1 MTKRVDYLGLR
12 FALTDRLLPVLVA
25 AMSFLAALAIAGTLA
40 TTTLALQWQGD
51 AASAL
56 TIQVP
61 DPATPAASGG
71 ATRLAAVQAALQGTV
86 GVANAQLMAAD
97 QVNRLLEPWLGA
109 DVAQLALPIPA
120 IITAN
125 WQGAARPDG
134 LAAALDKVAPG
145 TLVQTGITWAARV
158 AALTASLQTCAATVL
173 LVVALVAGALVAVAT
188 RSGIAQRRE
197 AVEIIHGLGALD
209 ADIAD
214 SFAARATLLTFT
226 GAVIGTLLAL
236 PILFWLA
243 TLAAPFS
250 GVAARAA
257 LPSLPPALW
266 VALPLLPLVA
276 ACIGWS
282 TAQLTVRGWL
292 RSLA

>member
-1 MTKRVDYLGLR
+1 V
-12 FALTDRLLPVLVA
+12 
-25 AMSFLAALAIAGTLA
+25 
-40 TTTLALQWQGD
+40 
-51 AASAL
+51 ASAL
-56 TIQVP
+56 PT
-61 DPATPAASGG
+61 
-71 ATRLAAVQAALQGTV
+71 AL
-86 GVANAQLMAAD
+86 
-97 QVNRLLEPWLGA
+97 R
-109 DVAQLALPIPA
+109 
-120 IITAN
+120 
-125 WQGAARPDG
+125 
-134 LAAALDKVAPG
+134 
-145 TLVQTGITWAARV
+145 TG
-158 AALTASLQTCAATVL
+158 ASLQACAATVL

-236 PILFWLA
+236 PVLFWLA

-250 GVAARAA
+250 GVAASAT